1 VSAQNPTDPIGGGF
15 TPDEIAARL
24 ELIQYAGQLDQG
36 EGPRVAVIGARACSP
51 YGEHVAADLAA
62 EFTTS
67 GVCVAATFAYG
78 IDSAALRGALA
89 AQGRVLGVAT
99 QNLEVAYPKG
109 HATLQERVMAEG
121 LAVSVHPEARTPTR
135 QRFLL
140 TLTILAHIVDA
151 VVLVEAGPHSNT
163 FATVNEARRI
173 GKPVYAVPGPI
184 TSGMSRGTNE
194 LLRSRKARVLTC
206 ADDLKLPLLVSEPV
220 A

>member
-1 VSAQNPTDPIGGGF
+1 
-15 TPDEIAARL
+15 
-24 ELIQYAGQLDQG
+24 
-36 EGPRVAVIGARACSP
+36 
-51 YGEHVAADLAA
+51 
-62 EFTTS
+62 
-67 GVCVAATFAYG
+67 
-78 IDSAALRGALA
+78 
-89 AQGRVLGVAT
+89 
-99 QNLEVAYPKG
+99 VAYPKG
-109 HATLQERVMAEG
+109 HATLQQRVMAEG

-151 VVLVEAGPHSNT
+151 VVVVEAGPHSNT

>member
-1 VSAQNPTDPIGGGF
+1 
-15 TPDEIAARL
+15 
-24 ELIQYAGQLDQG
+24 
-36 EGPRVAVIGARACSP
+36 
-51 YGEHVAADLAA
+51 
-62 EFTTS
+62 
-67 GVCVAATFAYG
+67 
-78 IDSAALRGALA
+78 
-89 AQGRVLGVAT
+89 
-99 QNLEVAYPKG
+99 
-109 HATLQERVMAEG
+109 
-121 LAVSVHPEARTPTR
+121 VHPEAQTPTR

-184 TSGMSRGTNE
+184 TSGTSRGTNE

-206 ADDLKLPLLVSEPV
+206 ADDLKLPLPASEPV